1 MIECVIKQEQRNR
14 RHLTTTLGPVPH
26 RWRVRLIMSKFHQA
40 SPTRLCRRT
49 RYPTM
54 SDGSPTSQLILSGL
68 VWSGPVR
75 VRVVEMARS
84 RPDFVAGLVVSF
96 LNSTTRTR
104 PDMSASATRSPTK
117 TAPCQ
122 IPLYT
127 DPRTWSATRPD
138 QTHGQSPYMSRLSR
152 QSPRT
157 CRRPKWSLGLV
168 WSGPRSG
175 IEE

>member
-1 MIECVIKQEQRNR
+1 
-14 RHLTTTLGPVPH
+14 
-26 RWRVRLIMSKFHQA
+26 
-40 SPTRLCRRT
+40 
-49 RYPTM
+49 M

-175 IEE
+175 IEERHDQTRDQRRSLAGPV